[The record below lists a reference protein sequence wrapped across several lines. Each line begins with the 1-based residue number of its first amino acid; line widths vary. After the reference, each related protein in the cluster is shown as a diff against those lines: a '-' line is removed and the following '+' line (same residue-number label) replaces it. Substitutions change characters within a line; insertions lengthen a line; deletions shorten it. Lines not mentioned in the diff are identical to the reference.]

1 MSIGLLNNTWLEA
14 ARSVV
19 QKSVIDESALPNSV
33 FTRQQSDT
41 FIDLV
46 IDESELLSLVTVE
59 RKAAAKGSIPKLN
72 LGDIVMEGAGARSTP
87 KRRTPTES
95 VVTYDMVKYRL
106 AFDLATDFE
115 DDNIEGDQFR
125 DKLVNMF
132 TKQTRNNTELAAVNS
147 DASLTTGDAQSDT
160 NNLYGVNDGW
170 HKILLDSVPAGQQ
183 VDAAGQTWSEDLFFK
198 MKRLVPTRFRSLF
211 NDYRFLIPSSGYDHL
226 ARLRANNSVH
236 AAGDAAF
243 SDGSSPTPWGI
254 RKLSINL
261 FPQDLAI
268 VATGT
273 NDGCYVWLTPPS
285 NLIWFVRR
293 EMSLEWERQPR
304 ADLTEATMHMRMDF
318 EVMDPN
324 MVVLAKNIKAET
336 GTPYVLT

>member
-1 MSIGLLNNTWLEA
+1 MSIGLLTNQWLAA

-19 QKSVIDESALPNSV
+19 QKSVVDESALPNSV
-33 FTRQQSDT
+33 FTREQADR

-46 IDESELLSLVTVE
+46 VDQSELLSIVTVE

-72 LGDIVMEGAGARSTP
+72 LGDIVMEGASSRSTA
-87 KRRTPTES
+87 KRRVPTES

-115 DDNIEGDQFR
+115 DDNIEGNAFR

-147 DASLTTGDAQSDT
+147 DSSLVTGDAQSDT

-170 HKILLDSVPAGQQ
+170 HKILLDNVPAAQQ
-183 VDAAGQTWSEDLFFK
+183 LDCAGKTWSEDLFFK
-198 MKRLVPTRFRSLF
+198 LRRMVPKRFRPNF
-211 NDYRFLIPSSGYDHL
+211 GEYRYLLPPSGYDHL
-226 ARLRANNSVH
+226 TRLRAARVTDG
-236 AAGDAAF
+236 GDAAF
-243 SDGSSPTPWGI
+243 ADGSSPTPWGI
-254 RKLSINL
+254 RKIAINH
-261 FPQDLAI
+261 FPEDLA
-268 VATGT
+268 VTATGT
-273 NDGCYVWLTPPS
+273 NDGAYVWLTPPS

-304 ADLTEATMHMRMDF
+304 ADLTEATMYTRMDF
-318 EVMDPN
+318 EVMDPD
-324 MVVLAKNIKAET
+324 MVVLAKNIRSES
-336 GTPYVLT
+336 GTPYTLT